1 MVFAFGQ
8 KNKPRRSGTLR
19 RNGKHYARHRPVQ
32 HQRRSSRSFSQD
44 LGRLTAWSKRLDWT
58 LLRFNMSGM
67 NLRSPTVLP
76 TIRNAADTYRPRKR
90 SLTAGAI
97 KWSSVLSVVLALA
110 MAPGE
115 SRNLDWH
122 SSGLALTRDKI
133 SAAIAS
139 AMRHEKYPS
148 AAMLNVYGKQKQVQL
163 DYSFDP
169 VIQTTA
175 DSLFARY
182 KPDFGAFAAID
193 PETGRILALSSYIK
207 GGENLGN
214 LALHGGFPAASVFKT
229 VTAAAALDQ
238 HKLKPNSVVPFNG
251 RSTTLYKR
259 QILKH
264 KNNKWTRRP
273 TLTEAYA
280 KSMNPVFARIGIYQI
295 GGATLDRYARKFG
308 FNQDI
313 RSDVSFDTGKTQID
327 PANDWNI
334 AEAASGFTRT
344 NTLSP
349 LHGAMLA
356 ASIVNDGVMM
366 KPFVITRGTARE
378 GMLLYQS
385 QPEQFARPISAS
397 TARAMRQ
404 LMRQTVKT
412 GTARK
417 SFRRFLK
424 SHKGLDVGGKTGSL
438 SGTDPKGKTDWFIGY
453 AERNGKKIAYAS
465 VTVNKEKW
473 TVKSHYVARKVVESW
488 LSSQS
493 MNIKVAN
500 GD

>member
-1 MVFAFGQ
+1 MSAYRWLSLG
-8 KNKPRRSGTLR
+8 
-19 RNGKHYARHRPVQ
+19 PVQ
-32 HQRRSSRSFSQD
+32 R
-44 LGRLTAWSKRLDWT
+44 GRRLDWT
-58 LLRFNMSGM
+58 IPRFNMSGM
-67 NLRSPTVLP
+67 KLRLPTRSPTMRTV
-76 TIRNAADTYRPRKR
+76 AEAYRPQKR

-97 KWSSVLSVVLALA
+97 KWSSVLSLVLALA
-110 MAPGE
+110 MTPGE
-115 SRNLDWH
+115 SRNLDWRGD
-122 SSGLALTRDKI
+122 GLALTRDKI

-148 AAMLNVYGKQKQVQL
+148 AAVLEVFGKQKQVQL

-182 KPDFGAFAAID
+182 KPDFGAFAAMD
-193 PETGRILALSSYIK
+193 AETGRVLALSSYIR
-207 GGENLGN
+207 GGEDLGN
-214 LALHGGFPAASVFKT
+214 LALRGSFPAASVFKT

-238 HKLKPNSVVPFNG
+238 HILNPDSIVPFNG

-273 TLTEAYA
+273 TLREAYA
-280 KSMNPVFARIGIYQI
+280 KSMNPVFARIGIYRI
-295 GGATLDRYARKFG
+295 GGATLNRYAERFG

-313 RSDVSFDTGKTQID
+313 HSDVSFDTGRTRID
-327 PANDWNI
+327 PENDWNI

-356 ASIVNDGVMM
+356 AAIVNDGVMM
-366 KPFVITRGTARE
+366 KPFVVARGTAPE

-385 QPEQFARPISAS
+385 EPEAAGQPISAS

-404 LMRQTVKT
+404 LMRQTVRT

-417 SFRRFLK
+417 SFRRFLSK
-424 SHKGLDVGGKTGSL
+424 HKGLDVGGKTGTL

-453 AERNGKKIAYAS
+453 AEKNGRKIAYAS

-473 TVKSHYVARKVVESW
+473 TVKSHYVARRVVESW

-493 MNIKVAN
+493 RNTKVAH